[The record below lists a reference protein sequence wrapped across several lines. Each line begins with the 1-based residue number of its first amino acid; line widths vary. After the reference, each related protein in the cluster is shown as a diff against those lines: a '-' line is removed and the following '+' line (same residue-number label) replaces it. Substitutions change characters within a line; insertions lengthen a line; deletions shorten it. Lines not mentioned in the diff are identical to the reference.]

1 MLVSTTRTDNS
12 GQAGKSGTYYG
23 CRLLMMSTVSTAPR
37 LLDRFIGAFD
47 RIAPPTDVYAHCDI
61 PCGIYDPHMAQIA
74 ALTVVRM
81 VQLIQG
87 LQKPDGGASKEEWD
101 TYAMQMSRYTAIKE
115 EHAKLC
121 EHEIII
127 LWSDYFKPEH
137 LDKHPDLHQVVWQAA
152 RLTSTVKQQI
162 NMDASQQLLASTQ
175 QIAEIFWDT
184 KGVATRRQPSNQG
197 QVGGELVYPTT

>member
-1 MLVSTTRTDNS
+1 
-12 GQAGKSGTYYG
+12 
-23 CRLLMMSTVSTAPR
+23 MSTVSTAPR

-47 RIAPPTDVYAHCDI
+47 RIAPPMDVYAHCDI

-101 TYAMQMSRYTAIKE
+101 TYAMQMSRYTTIKE

-127 LWSDYFKPEH
+127 LWTDYFKPEH
-137 LDKHPDLHQVVWQAA
+137 LDKHPDLHEVVWKATK
-152 RLTSTVKQQI
+152 LTSTVKQQI
-162 NMDASQQLLASTQ
+162 NMDASQQLLASTH